1 MDSAY
6 QNVLH
11 CIASRAL
18 ELRAIHSHVHGQ
30 KDSAKLLQSVKRKYP
45 QLEKAIHTFNNAV
58 SNCPPELH
66 SLRNFSTL
74 RATDFYNSLANDYE
88 QSGVISGFEYNY
100 WLQHGTPNVEAL

>member
-11 CIASRAL
+11 CIASRVL
-18 ELRAIHSHVHGQ
+18 ELQAIHSHVHGQ
-30 KDSAKLLQSVKRKYP
+30 KDSAKLLQSVKQKYP
-45 QLEKAIHTFNNAV
+45 QLEKAIYTFNNSV
-58 SNCPPELH
+58 SNYLPELH

-74 RATDFYNSLANDYE
+74 HTTNFYNLLVNDYE

-100 WLQHGTPNVEAL
+100 